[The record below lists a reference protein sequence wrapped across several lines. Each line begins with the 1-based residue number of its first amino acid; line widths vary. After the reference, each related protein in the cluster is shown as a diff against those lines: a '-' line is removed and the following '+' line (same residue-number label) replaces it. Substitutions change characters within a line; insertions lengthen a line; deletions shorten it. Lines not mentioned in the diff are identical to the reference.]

1 MRTPSVFLIAL
12 LVSSLLSAQDNAL
25 RISVIAGEDSRQYA
39 GQKVHVE
46 PTVEVD
52 DATGK
57 PVPDAPVIFTLPA
70 SGPGGLFESGG
81 PSLRVTT
88 DAQGRA
94 VAHGIKLNKLMGPFA
109 ITVNASS
116 DGRSGTATIH
126 ETSVR
131 PPRSNGAFGISTR
144 TWVFLG
150 LGLLV
155 IAGGI
160 VAAKELKGGRNT
172 NVLTATPGTPVVGG
186 PQ

>member
-1 MRTPSVFLIAL
+1 MKFPSVFLVSLI
-12 LVSSLLSAQDNAL
+12 VSSLLHAQDTTL
-25 RISVIAGEDSRQYA
+25 RIAVIAGEGSRQYA
-39 GQKVHVE
+39 GQKVRVD
-46 PTVEVD
+46 PAVEVD
-52 DATGK
+52 DENGK
-57 PVPDAPVIFTLPA
+57 PVEGAPVIFTLPA
-70 SGPGGLFESGG
+70 SGPSGAFESGG
-81 PSLRVTT
+81 PSLRVLT

-94 VAHGIKLNKLMGPFA
+94 TAPGIRLNHLMGPFV

-116 DGRSGTATIH
+116 EGRTGTAVIH
-126 ETSVR
+126 EIIAK
-131 PPRSNGAFGISTR
+131 PPKSSGAFGISTR
-144 TWVFLG
+144 TWVFVG